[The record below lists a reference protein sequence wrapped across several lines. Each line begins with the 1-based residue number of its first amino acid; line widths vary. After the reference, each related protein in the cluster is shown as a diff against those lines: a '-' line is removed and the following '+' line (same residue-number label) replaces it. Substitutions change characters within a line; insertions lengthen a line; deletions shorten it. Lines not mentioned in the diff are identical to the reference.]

1 MPIKLIIFCVIAICM
16 SSCSSAP
23 TKNEATKKDLI
34 QQYDA
39 FYKATIGTV
48 FDAEKIK
55 KWMTFDSEFGK
66 SKIKGVNGYNR
77 YWCSS
82 FDVTEM
88 KRRTTNIAI
97 DYCYGLGGKFHD
109 RWCRSPD
116 DKPLFYLAAGDMRF
130 FGPTTIE
137 EYCHPDHIF
146 GLVVSTSEGATPEDW
161 NYRSTYIY
169 HYAPLSEFLKE
180 EKQEKQKRESEFIN
194 RRLQAESYGT
204 MILSRGVGRRVCKD
218 SGIWS
223 YSGIVNKIEND
234 RIQVHVDIKS
244 AGGVRDRNFTST
256 IAVDTA
262 NKWIPC
268 DTVDELN
275 LHR

>member
-1 MPIKLIIFCVIAICM
+1 MPIKLIILSVIALCL
-16 SSCSSAP
+16 SSCSSTP
-23 TKNEATKKDLI
+23 TKSEAPKKDLI

-39 FYKATIGTV
+39 FYKATLGQIFDPETV
-48 FDAEKIK
+48 K
-55 KWMTFDSEFGK
+55 KWMVFDTEFGK
-66 SKIKGVNGYNR
+66 AKIKGVNEYNR

-82 FDVTEM
+82 FDVKEM

-137 EYCHPDHIF
+137 GYCHPSHVF
-146 GLVVSTSEGATPEDW
+146 GLVVSTSEGAKPEDW
-161 NYRSTYIY
+161 DYRSTYIY
-169 HYAPLSEFLKE
+169 HYATLSEVLKE
-180 EKQEKQKRESEFIN
+180 EKQERRNLEGEFMN
-194 RRLQAESYGT
+194 RRLQAESNGA
-204 MILSRGVGRRVCKD
+204 MIVTRGVGRRVCKD
-218 SGIWS
+218 SGIWT

-234 RIQVHVDIKS
+234 KIPVLVDLKS
-244 AGGVRDRNFTST
+244 SSGVRDRNFTST
-256 IAVDTA
+256 IAVDA
-262 NKWIPC
+262 PSRWVPC

-275 LHR
+275 LHK